1 MVAYRSPKPQMK
13 VRIFQGVQIV
23 LWCNGLAHEATDFG
37 VWVRILIGLHNGGL
51 LEWLYEALQKLSHRF
66 ESCTRLNR

>member
-1 MVAYRSPKPQMK
+1 MEVK
-13 VRIFQGVQIV
+13 IV
-23 LWCNGLAHEATDFG
+23 LWCNGLAHDTTDVR

-66 ESCTRLNR
+66 ESYTRLTR